1 MTDRI
6 RINTKQT
13 GVVMNSKNVQNRFSS
28 GFTLLEVVIASIILA
43 IIVTGIAFFFMN
55 IIQMSDQMDN
65 QARALEL
72 CREGIEELRTQDVV
86 SMSDGWQTPAVTI
99 DMYTREIWVDT
110 FNATYPEAKHIRC
123 RVTWT
128 GAEGADSLSLS
139 TIY

>member
-1 MTDRI
+1 
-6 RINTKQT
+6 
-13 GVVMNSKNVQNRFSS
+13 MNSKNVQNRFSS